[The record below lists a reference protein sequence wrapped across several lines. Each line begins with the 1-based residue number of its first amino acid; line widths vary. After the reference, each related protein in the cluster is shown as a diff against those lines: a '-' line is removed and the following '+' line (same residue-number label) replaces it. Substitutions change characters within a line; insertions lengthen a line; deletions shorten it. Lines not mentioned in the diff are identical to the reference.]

1 VHDVKAMH
9 RAAPQH
15 VTLETRIPVF
25 VIYTT
30 IIARADGQTLFY
42 DDLYGHD
49 RVLAA
54 QLARGY
60 PYTR

>member
-1 VHDVKAMH
+1 M
-9 RAAPQH
+9 
-15 VTLETRIPVF
+15 TLETRIPVF